1 MNVSGVLH
9 PQAEFAYGSGHLN
22 PLKAVNPGLVYN
34 ATESDYV
41 KFLCGIPGF
50 TTQMLQQITG
60 DNTACTDS
68 NIGNVLDLN
77 YPSFAL
83 STTPGQFFREF
94 FTRTLTNVEAKESTY
109 RATIYAPPGHSITFA
124 VSPPALTFDGVG
136 DTKSFTLTVQGS
148 LPSSSSLVS
157 ASLVWSNGVNE
168 VRSPIVLF

>member
-94 FTRTLTNVEAKESTY
+94 FTRTLTNVEAKETNKKHISTKVIF
-109 RATIYAPPGHSITFA
+109 RCLLFNWFFHNLQVSFLLGIRTF
-124 VSPPALTFDGVG
+124 
-136 DTKSFTLTVQGS
+136 QH
-148 LPSSSSLVS
+148 
-157 ASLVWSNGVNE
+157 
-168 VRSPIVLF
+168 